1 MFAATL
7 LTADRE
13 DCRADTVCKDHET
26 RRRERRQ
33 ERKRQEDVR
42 QTVTLI
48 ACVCV
53 LYKISVLQHEPT
65 DRLLCVVGIGVE
77 PYFDY
82 LQGNNNKG
90 KIAGMKHRALSLSPA
105 TAC

>member
-13 DCRADTVCKDHET
+13 ECSADTVCKDHET

-53 LYKISVLQHEPT
+53 
-65 DRLLCVVGIGVE
+65 CVSYIKSQSCNMNQLTGCCVSWE
-77 PYFDY
+77 
-82 LQGNNNKG
+82 LEW
-90 KIAGMKHRALSLSPA
+90 SLILTTSREII
-105 TAC
+105 TRER